1 MRAKHCSLIIGRSRV
16 LFVLTACMLVLASCS
31 STSSPGDYAVGAYP
45 SQSIIE
51 LFKDSPNSAASARPV
66 GPPAPADSS
75 TMSAATPVTGSAP
88 EPAASAL
95 ATRAAP
101 TAAAPANDFDPAASA
116 YPSVSLFDFS
126 SKSTKSSPESPPM
139 SSSK

>member
-1 MRAKHCSLIIGRSRV
+1 MRAKHGSLIIGRSTD

-31 STSSPGDYAVGAYP
+31 SASSPGDYAVGAYP

-51 LFKDSPNSAASARPV
+51 LFKDSPKPPASARPV
-66 GPPAPADSS
+66 EPPPQADSS
-75 TMSAATPVTGSAP
+75 TMSAATPITGSAP
-88 EPAASAL
+88 GPAASAL

-116 YPSVSLFDFS
+116 YPSVPLFDF
-126 SKSTKSSPESPPM
+126 
-139 SSSK
+139 